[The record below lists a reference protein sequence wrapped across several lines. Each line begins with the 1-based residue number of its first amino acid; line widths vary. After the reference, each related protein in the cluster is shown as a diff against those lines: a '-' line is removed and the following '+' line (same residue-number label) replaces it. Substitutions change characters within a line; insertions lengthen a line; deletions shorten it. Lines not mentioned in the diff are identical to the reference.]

1 MYIKK
6 WIKNE
11 HGIMF
16 RLNNKLVQTNFN
28 DKSQII
34 LYTQKDILLF
44 SSTHGK
50 DKQIIDLNSTDLLK
64 YPEINRRYLIYY
76 LDFSM

>member
-1 MYIKK
+1 
-6 WIKNE
+6 
-11 HGIMF
+11 MF

-50 DKQIIDLNSTDLLK
+50 DKQIIDLNSNDLVK
-64 YPEINRRYLIYY
+64 YPEINRRYLYSYIDCSK
-76 LDFSM
+76 LKLCLER

>member
-1 MYIKK
+1 
-6 WIKNE
+6 
-11 HGIMF
+11 MF

-50 DKQIIDLNSTDLLK
+50 DKHIIDLNSNDLGK
-64 YPEINRRYLIYY
+64 YPEINRRYRISYIDWNKLK
-76 LDFSM
+76 LCLGR